1 MSFDRLAP
9 CPFCGSREVHTTNDR
24 TSLIVICGRCSA
36 RGPAHCSE
44 RQAVEAWN
52 RRAPGEKRRAALLA
66 AADLIERLD
75 GRLTDLGQGANLS
88 SIAPAQ
94 GYHFP
99 GWLRAL
105 ARETP

>member
-9 CPFCGSREVHTTNDR
+9 CPFCGSPEVHTTNDR
-24 TSLIVICGRCSA
+24 TSLIVLCGRCSA

-44 RQAVEAWN
+44 QQAVEAWN
-52 RRAPGEKRRAALLA
+52 GRPPREKCHSALLA

-75 GRLTDLGQGANLS
+75 GRLTDLGQGADLS
-88 SIAPAQ
+88 RIPPGQ

-99 GWLRAL
+99 DWLRAV
-105 ARETP
+105 AKETP